1 MSNLQLTQGFLLATY
16 EASGQGVSPPAY
28 DNIVV
33 QVLNIKKLGRS
44 PSGPD
49 QPVQPDRY
57 RLILSDGTHF
67 MQAMLAVQL
76 NELVTS
82 EEIKKNGIIQ
92 LSSWN
97 CTAIGAKRVII
108 ILNLTVLTPFQDA
121 IPKQG
126 QPVGLGINGDNTTPA
141 PQQPQQPQQNQPQQ
155 QPAAATNNQPSN
167 QPSRPVLQ
175 QPYVQAKREP
185 QAQQSNYSAYN
196 GQQNQS
202 HNSGYNGGQQYGQN
216 KPTASTYGGGGSANM
231 PPKSGGDAPSAIF
244 PIKSLSP
251 YQNKWTIKARMVSKS
266 DVRTWDNAR
275 GQGRLFSC
283 TFVDESGEIRATGFN
298 DAVNTHY
305 DVLKEGKVYYVSKA
319 PIKIAKK
326 QFSNVQNEYEMTLEP
341 QTSITECPDTK
352 DVPGVRYNFIP
363 LDKLNEIEPNTM
375 IDVIGV
381 VKDVGS
387 LSELVSKTT
396 QKPFKKR
403 DLTIVDK
410 SQFEVRMTIWG
421 AQAETFEPQDNPVVA
436 VKGVKLGD
444 FGGRSLS
451 CMGTSS
457 LAQNPDIPEAHLLRG
472 WYDAE
477 GRTGG
482 SFASYMQGG
491 GGNQNDPFKVISDIQ
506 NQQLGMGEKPDYFK
520 IRGTVMFVRSENN
533 ISYPACPTATCNKKV
548 TDTTNGWRCEKC
560 DKTYPAPQHRYL
572 MSFSIADFTGSQW
585 VQGFNE
591 IGEQLLGRTADEMVA
606 MRESGNQTEYEA
618 VFKAAAFKTCTF
630 KVRAKAET
638 YQDEVKVRV
647 SVMSFTPMDW
657 AAAAAEMAA
666 TVEQLKAM

>member
-1 MSNLQLTQGFLLATY
+1 MSNCPQLTQGFLMAAY
-16 EASGQGVSPPAY
+16 EASGQGTTAAGY
-28 DNIVV
+28 DSIAL
-33 QVLNIKKLGRS
+33 QVLNIKKLARN
-44 PSGPD
+44 PTGPD
-49 QPVQPDRY
+49 QPAQPDRY
-57 RLILSDGTHF
+57 RLILSDGNHF
-67 MQAMLAVQL
+67 MQAMLAVGQ

-82 EEIKKNGIIQ
+82 EELKKNGVIQ
-92 LSSWN
+92 LKAYN
-97 CTAIGAKRVII
+97 CQAIGPKRVII
-108 ILNLTVLTPFQDA
+108 ILDLSVLTPFQDSV
-121 IPKQG
+121 PKQG
-126 QPVGLGINGDNTTPA
+126 QPTGLGINGDSSA
-141 PQQPQQPQQNQPQQ
+141 APQQPQQNQQLQ
-155 QPAAATNNQPSN
+155 QPAASTNNMP
-167 QPSRPVLQ
+167 PSRPQQQ
-175 QPYVQAKREP
+175 QPYVQPKREP
-185 QAQQSNYSAYN
+185 QAQQTGYSAYH

-216 KPTASTYGGGGSANM
+216 KSNASVSSYGGGGIGNM
-231 PPKSGGDAPSAIF
+231 PSKSGGDAPSAIF

-363 LDKLNEIEPNTM
+363 LDKLSEIEPNTV

-403 DLTIVDK
+403 DLTIVDR

-421 AQAETFEPQDNPVVA
+421 QNAETFEAQDNPVVA

-451 CMGTSS
+451 CLGTSS
-457 LAQNPDIPEAHLLRG
+457 LAQNPDIPEAHHLRG

-477 GRTGG
+477 GRTG
-482 SFASYMQGG
+482 SSYATYTSGG
-491 GGNQNDPFKVISDIQ
+491 GGGQNDPFKVISDIQ
-506 NQQLGMGEKPDYFK
+506 NQQLGMNEKPDYFK

-533 ISYPACPTATCNKKV
+533 ISYPACPSATCNKKV

-591 IGEQLLGRTADEMVA
+591 IGEQLLGKTADEMVA
-606 MRESGNQTEYEA
+606 MRESGNQSEYEA

-647 SVMSFTPMDW
+647 NVMSFTPMDW
-657 AAAAAEMAA
+657 AATAAEMAA